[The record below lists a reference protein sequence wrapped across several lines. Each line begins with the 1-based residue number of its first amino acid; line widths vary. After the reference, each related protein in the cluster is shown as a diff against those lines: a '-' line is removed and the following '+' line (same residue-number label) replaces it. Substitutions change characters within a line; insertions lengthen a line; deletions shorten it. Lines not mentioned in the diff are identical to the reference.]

1 MKLKKI
7 EGIKF
12 EPKITYYLNPDY
24 IYIPYKKLDLK
35 QNEIVYKKMV
45 IDDKLS
51 SVSGKVIGIKRC
63 NINNKLSKMVV
74 IENDYRELEVGDK
87 EKTRITVKNLL
98 NALKNNKELFDKFK
112 SSKDYDNIVIKAF
125 DFEPYT
131 YNQIYLLKEN
141 ISELLEFYHKLLT
154 LYKCSKNYLVVHNND
169 TIFIDECLNVLGTY
183 PEIKLSLV
191 NDDYMYQDDFYLF
204 KTLNIKGNTLC
215 LTASELLYIYSL
227 FNGGVKST
235 KLITISGDAI
245 KISKVLRVKKYC
257 DLKNIIEKYIDI
269 IDDNYEIVINGLM
282 KGEKIKKIDE
292 LIITD
297 EVESI
302 HFMKKKEVITSECIN
317 CGKCLKVCPYKV
329 NPVTL
334 KNKELCTHC
343 GLCTYVCPCFINL
356 KERLKK

>member
-12 EPKITYYLNPDY
+12 EEKITYFLNPDY
-24 IYIPYKKLDLK
+24 VYIPYKKLTLK
-35 QNEIVYKKMV
+35 QDEIVYKGIK
-45 IDDKLS
+45 IDNKLA
-51 SVSGKVIGIKRC
+51 SVSGKVIGIKRY
-63 NINNKLSKMVV
+63 NKDKMVV
-74 IENDYRELEVGDK
+74 IENDYRELEVKEK
-87 EKTRITVKNLL
+87 EKTRVTIKNLL
-98 NALKNNKELFDKFK
+98 NALEDNKELFDKFK

-125 DFEPYT
+125 DTEPYT

-141 ISELLEFYHKLLT
+141 ITELLEFYHKLLT
-154 LYKCSKNYLVVHNND
+154 LYKCSQNYLVVHNND
-169 TIFIDECLNVLGTY
+169 TEFIDNCLNVLGTY

-191 NDDYMYQDDFYLF
+191 NDNYMYQDDFYLF
-204 KTLNIKGNTLC
+204 KTLNIKGNTLS
-215 LTASELLYIYSL
+215 LTVSELLDIYSL

-235 KLITISGDAI
+235 KLITIAGDAI
-245 KISKVLRVKKYC
+245 KISKVLRVKKYT
-257 DLKNIIEKYIDI
+257 DLKTIIDRYIDI
-269 IDDNYEIVINGLM
+269 IDNNYEVIVNGLM
-282 KGEKIKKIDE
+282 KGKKLEE
-292 LIITD
+292 LDNFIITD

-302 HFMKKKEVITSECIN
+302 HLMKKKEVGESECIN

-356 KERLKK
+356 KERLEK